1 MSIETRPKPP
11 RILRPAAEAESP
23 TPWAQHILLYAAF
36 FLMGAEMYLVAPMLP
51 GIAQSLHASV
61 AASATIVTAY
71 VLVYAVAGPP
81 FGILADRYPR
91 RWSILLGS
99 LVFMLGNLACAAASS
114 LPMLIAG
121 RGITGLGAAIA
132 APAIWAYLA
141 ERTPQHKRG
150 RVISLGASVYS
161 LGQVLG
167 VPLGAGLASLTSW
180 RWPFLAVGVLMI
192 ATSAVLYKRL
202 DHIPATGTSR
212 GFKALLAP
220 WSQPR
225 ISLGLIATL
234 FLQAGRLGA
243 YTFVGVLFAQ
253 RFGFSLNTLGLV
265 GLLVGAGSL
274 IGSLSTGTILD
285 HLHRRNVSGVWV
297 SVVAAAAFAP
307 CAAVALSTENMIL
320 ALVAL
325 TLWCV
330 FGGAFYS
337 SQQAYLSSADPTQ
350 RASVVAWNNSMMN
363 AGIAIGTTLLGT
375 LTVGSAAFAGLTGFL
390 GIAATL
396 VAAALLVLIRKDRQ
410 PA

>member
-1 MSIETRPKPP
+1 MTVEARPTR
-11 RILRPAAEAESP
+11 LRNLHPVADAEP
-23 TPWAQHILLYAAF
+23 TTPWAQHVLLYAAF

-51 GIAQSLHASV
+51 DIAESLHASV

-99 LVFMLGNLACAAASS
+99 LVFMLGNLACAVAGS
-114 LPMLIAG
+114 LTMLVAG

-141 ERTPQHKRG
+141 ERTPQHQRG

-167 VPLGAGLASLTSW
+167 VPLGAALAALTSW
-180 RWPFLAVGVLMI
+180 RWPFLAVGLLMI
-192 ATSAVLYKRL
+192 VTSAVLYVRL
-202 DHIPATGTSR
+202 EHVPVTGQSR
-212 GFKALLAP
+212 GFRALLAP
-220 WSQPR
+220 WRRPR

-234 FLQAGRLGA
+234 FLQAARLGA
-243 YTFVGVLFAQ
+243 YTFVGVIYAQ
-253 RFGFSLNTLGLV
+253 RFGFGLSALGLV

-274 IGSLSTGTILD
+274 VGSLSAGTILD
-285 HLHRRNVSGVWV
+285 RLHRRGVSGVWV
-297 SVVAAAAFAP
+297 SVVAAVAFIP
-307 CAAVALSTENMIL
+307 CAVVALTNNQVIV

-363 AGIAIGTTLLGT
+363 AGIAIGTTLLGA
-375 LTVGSAAFAGLTGFL
+375 LTVGGAVFAGCTAVFG
-390 GIAATL
+390 L
-396 VAAALLVLIRKDRQ
+396 VAAVVSAVLLALLRKERQ

>member
-1 MSIETRPKPP
+1 MTVETRPTRP
-11 RILRPAAEAESP
+11 RNPHPVADAEPP
-23 TPWAQHILLYAAF
+23 TPWAQHVLLYAAF

-51 GIAQSLHASV
+51 EIAESLHASV

-99 LVFMLGNLACAAASS
+99 LVFMLGNLACAVAGS
-114 LPMLIAG
+114 LTMLVAG

-141 ERTPQHKRG
+141 ERTPQHQRG
-150 RVISLGASVYS
+150 RAIALGASVYS

-167 VPLGAGLASLTSW
+167 VPLGAALAALTTW
-180 RWPFLAVGVLMI
+180 RWPFLAVGLLMLV
-192 ATSAVLYKRL
+192 TSAVLYARL
-202 DHIPATGTSR
+202 DQLPVRGQSR
-212 GFKALLAP
+212 GLRALLAP
-220 WSQPR
+220 WQQPR
-225 ISLGLIATL
+225 IGLGLIATL
-234 FLQAGRLGA
+234 FLQAARLGA
-243 YTFVGVLFAQ
+243 YTFVGVLYAQ
-253 RFGFSLNTLGLV
+253 RFGFSLTQLGFV

-274 IGSLSTGTILD
+274 VGSLSAGTILD
-285 HLHRRNVSGVWV
+285 RLHRFGGSGVWV
-297 SVVAAAAFAP
+297 SVL
-307 CAAVALSTENMIL
+307 AAVAFVPCALVALTSHQIIV

-363 AGIAIGTTLLGT
+363 AGIAVGTTLLGA
-375 LTVGSAAFAGLTGFL
+375 LTVGGTLFACGTAVL
-390 GIAATL
+390 GIVAA
-396 VAAALLVLIRKDRQ
+396 VVSAALLALLRKDRQ